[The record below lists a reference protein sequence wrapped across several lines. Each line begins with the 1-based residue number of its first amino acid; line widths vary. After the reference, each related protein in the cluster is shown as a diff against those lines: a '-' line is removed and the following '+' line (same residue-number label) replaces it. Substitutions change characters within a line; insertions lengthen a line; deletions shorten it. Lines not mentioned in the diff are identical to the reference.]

1 MAAMLIVAVKL
12 QVEGLLTTLGSV
24 AVLGGLAFVMG
35 PGTSSQISNIF
46 SALTFQVE
54 WQFLVGDSVEIEGSF
69 GRVETVS
76 WSSTYLYD
84 NARDRMIVQPN
95 SVSDVGKVINF
106 SRPTARRYQLDIVI
120 GLPYEVD
127 PARIDSILRA
137 VLDQNTGVFDAQ
149 DTRVLVEEF
158 SDPSIVY

>member
-1 MAAMLIVAVKL
+1 
-12 QVEGLLTTLGSV
+12 
-24 AVLGGLAFVMG
+24 MG
-35 PGTSSQISNIF
+35 PGTSSQISNIS

-54 WQFLVGDSVEIEGSF
+54 RQFLVGDSVEIEGSI

-76 WSSTYLYD
+76 WNSTYLYD
-84 NARDRMIVQPN
+84 NARDRIIVQPN
-95 SVSDVGKVINF
+95 SVIDVGKVINF

-137 VLDQNTGVFDAQ
+137 VLD
-149 DTRVLVEEF
+149 
-158 SDPSIVY
+158 